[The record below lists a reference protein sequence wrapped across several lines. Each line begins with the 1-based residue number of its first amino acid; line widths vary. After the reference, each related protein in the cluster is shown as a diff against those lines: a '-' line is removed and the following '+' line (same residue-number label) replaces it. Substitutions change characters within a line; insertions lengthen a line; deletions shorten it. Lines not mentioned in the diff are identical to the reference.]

1 MARILVDL
9 SEEDVRWLD
18 ALAARQGRS
27 RAAVLREAVGAFR
40 DAAQDPG
47 IERFFGIWRERAG
60 ETGE

>member
-1 MARILVDL
+1 MVRILVDL
-9 SEEDVRWLD
+9 AEEDVRWLD

-40 DAAQDPG
+40 DAGQDAG
-47 IERFFGIWRERAG
+47 IERFFGIWRDRAG